1 MDKQSS
7 STYDYLQKKYDDF
20 QSDVEEK
27 NKKFQIN
34 FQKNWIYILIF
45 FLLLYGIMIFLTFY
59 FIDESYF
66 INKNDK
72 KIHYLNLLRTS
83 FFLLLSFLFYT
94 IVVFLLT
101 TKFFKHM

>member
-1 MDKQSS
+1 MDKATL
-7 STYDYLQKKYDDF
+7 STYDYLQQKYNDF
-20 QSDVEEK
+20 KSDVEDK

-72 KIHYLNLLRTS
+72 KIHYFNLLRTS
-83 FFLLLSFLFYT
+83 FFLLLSFIFYT
-94 IVVFLLT
+94 IVVFLFT
-101 TKFFKHM
+101 TKFFKH